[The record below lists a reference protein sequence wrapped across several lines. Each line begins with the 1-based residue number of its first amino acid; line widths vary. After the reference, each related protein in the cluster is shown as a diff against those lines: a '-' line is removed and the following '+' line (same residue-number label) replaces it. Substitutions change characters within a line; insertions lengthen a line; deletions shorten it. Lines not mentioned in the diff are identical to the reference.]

1 MQLIETVKTKEK
13 IINLDL
19 SNLKGLTKIGYQAF
33 CDCKSL
39 ACVTI
44 PDSMTSIGENAFR
57 DCRSLTS
64 VTFED
69 SIIQIERIIPVLR

>member
-39 ACVTI
+39 
-44 PDSMTSIGENAFR
+44 
-57 DCRSLTS
+57 TS

-69 SIIQIERIIPVLR
+69 SIIQIERIIPVVR